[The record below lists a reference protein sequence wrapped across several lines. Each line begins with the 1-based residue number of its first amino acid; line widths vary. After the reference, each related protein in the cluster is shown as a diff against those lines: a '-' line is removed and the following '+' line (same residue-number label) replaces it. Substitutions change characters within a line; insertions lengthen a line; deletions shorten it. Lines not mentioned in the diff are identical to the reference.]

1 MTPLMRKARKG
12 DRDAMAALYHTSKQ
26 RVLYICNV
34 LLCDPKEADDAC
46 AHIFKNAWSCLLDES
61 MTSEEEF
68 LRYMERKAVG
78 WCKRKILKKNHKAF
92 RIPAGRN
99 FVGIF
104 ETENLITEGTACE
117 QVLANLPSL
126 HRFIYIAS
134 AFLAWPSAEIAKS
147 MYTNEKTIEDALA
160 AEQENLTRILDGLY
174 QKTGRKTELSV
185 AEFHKM
191 LNEAQDGCMVT
202 RAIESAV
209 ISAMESAAVPL
220 EQKAKQ
226 KRMKITLISVI
237 PCLLI
242 VGLVV
247 GAVLLAGG
255 NDAETVDSSGAE
267 TSDTTGAD
275 EEETKETADSSE
287 TETSDTTGTDG
298 EETEETVDS
307 GGAETSD
314 TTGTDG
320 EETEE
325 TVDSSAVDTG
335 APSDA

>member
-34 LLCDPKEADDAC
+34 LLCDPKEADAAC

-61 MTSEEEF
+61 MTSEEDF
-68 LRYMERKAVG
+68 LRCMERKAVG
-78 WCKRKILKKNHKAF
+78 WCKRKILKKNNKAF

-104 ETENLITEGTACE
+104 ETENIMTEGTLCE

-126 HRFIYIAS
+126 HRFIYITS
-134 AFLAWPSAEIAKS
+134 TLLAWPSAEIAKS

-160 AEQENLTRILDGLY
+160 EEQENLTRILDGLY

-220 EQKAKQ
+220 EQKTKQ
-226 KRMKITLISVI
+226 KRMKIALISVI

-255 NDAETVDSSGAE
+255 NDAEPVDSSETE

-275 EEETKETADSSE
+275 GEETEEPVDSSE

-298 EETEETVDS
+298 EETEEPVDGS
-307 GGAETSD
+307 ETETSD
-314 TTGTDG
+314 TTGADG

-325 TVDSSAVDTG
+325 PVDGSAADT
-335 APSDA
+335 AAASAA